1 LAVPRASSR
10 RVCGSS
16 AASALPDRRG
26 VSQLTPAPLTPATQA
41 GELGALAHA
50 HGLEHAPV
58 SARVR
63 CPECGGLFRA
73 RGLAAHMRLKH
84 AHEPLPA
91 LPANAVMHAPTEAS
105 AQALQLIHARLDGLA
120 KTIESLA
127 QRIAAPVAS
136 APSTE
141 RSESVASPG
150 PEELARLRAELDAVV
165 ASIKSTKL
173 GSRAELARW
182 GGAPRTSEEVAEQRA
197 WHERLGQLRRQQ
209 FAILF
214 RMGAHAPGASAA
226 LDLGDTGYY

>member
-1 LAVPRASSR
+1 M
-10 RVCGSS
+10 
-16 AASALPDRRG
+16 
-26 VSQLTPAPLTPATQA
+26 SQLGPATTSTPAATA
-41 GELGALAHA
+41 GEHAALARA
-50 HGLEHAPV
+50 QGLEHAPV

-73 RGLAAHMRLKH
+73 RGLAAHVRLKH
-84 AHEPLPA
+84 AHEPLPP
-91 LPANAVMHAPTEAS
+91 LPANAVVHAPNEAT
-105 AQALQLIHARLDGLA
+105 AQALQQIHARLDGLA
-120 KTIESLA
+120 QTIEALA
-127 QRIAAPVAS
+127 QRIALPAAS
-136 APSTE
+136 APAPA
-141 RSESVASPG
+141 RPESVAKPSA
-150 PEELARLRAELDAVV
+150 EELARLNTELEAVV
-165 ASIKSTKL
+165 AAIKNAKH

>member
-1 LAVPRASSR
+1 VT
-10 RVCGSS
+10 
-16 AASALPDRRG
+16 PD
-26 VSQLTPAPLTPATQA
+26 AQA
-41 GELGALAHA
+41 GQLGALAHA
-50 HGLEHAPV
+50 QALEHAPV

-73 RGLAAHMRLKH
+73 RGLAAHIRLKHAHDAHH

-91 LPANAVMHAPTEAS
+91 LPASAVMHAPSEAT
-105 AQALQLIHARLDGLA
+105 AHALQQIHARLDGLA
-120 KTIESLA
+120 QTIEALA
-127 QRIAAPVAS
+127 QRIATPAAGETPARNESTAAPDA
-136 APSTE
+136 
-141 RSESVASPG
+141 
-150 PEELARLRAELDAVV
+150 EEVARLRSELDAVV
-165 ASIKSTKL
+165 AAIKNAKHS
-173 GSRAELARW
+173 SRAELARW